1 MLDFGLLPPEVNSG
15 RMYSGPGPGPLLAA
29 SEAWDGL
36 AAELGFAASG
46 YGAALAELTSN
57 SWVGPTSVAMMSAVT
72 PYIDWLTSTGAQAEE
87 TANHARAAVAAYEAA
102 FAMTVPPPAIAA
114 NRALLAALVAT
125 NFLGQNTPAIM
136 MTEALYVEMWAQ
148 DAAAMYGYTGAS
160 LTALQVT
167 PFVEPPQTANPDGT
181 SSQADAVAKAAATP
195 ASQAA
200 TVVQN
205 AVSSAPATTTQT
217 TATTALPAA
226 SSGATTPPTTLGAW
240 LQTLWQNTI
249 TNFPTGGWGVGLT
262 GGTSGNLNTM
272 RQILQ
277 AYFAVGLGN
286 FGYGYGPAVDYPR
299 SGNGTR
305 KRAWVDACVQQ
316 HSPHWRHRRRQRRT
330 VYGQQCD
337 GPDGRGQHSRAA
349 VGARGLAR
357 VDACGDGRGP
367 AGQRRTPG
375 RTAGEWNAQR
385 CSDGGQRRPWSRC
398 WTPRQRIRREIRVPA
413 RRDAPAPPRGVTE
426 YGSVRLRPV
435 AVAGPSRPKTHG
447 CAHRRLG
454 RS

>member
-1 MLDFGLLPPEVNSG
+1 VLDFGLLPPEVNSG

-29 SEAWDGL
+29 SEAWDSL

-46 YGAALAELTSN
+46 YGSALAELTSN
-57 SWVGPTSVAMMSAVT
+57 SWVGPTSTAMISAVT

-148 DAAAMYGYTGAS
+148 DAAAMYGYAGAS
-160 LTALQVT
+160 VAALQVT
-167 PFVEPPQTANPDGT
+167 PFVEPPQTTTDDGT

-200 TVVQN
+200 TVAQN

-217 TATTALPAA
+217 AASTALPTA
-226 SSGATTPPTTLGAW
+226 TPPTTLAEW
-240 LQTLWQNTI
+240 LQTLYTNTVSQ
-249 TNFPTGGWGVGLT
+249 FPSGGWGVGLT

-272 RQILQ
+272 RQVLQ

-286 FGYGYGPAVDYPR
+286 FGFGM
-299 SGNGTR
+299 
-305 KRAWVDACVQQ
+305 
-316 HSPHWRHRRRQRRT
+316 
-330 VYGQQCD
+330 GQQLITPAQATALFNPSAA
-337 GPDGRGQHSRAA
+337 GAA
-349 VGARGLAR
+349 VPKPILPPIGGTAGVSGAPFTASSVSAQMGEASTL
-357 VDACGDGRGP
+357 GRLSVP
-367 AGQRRTPG
+367 AGWQGSTP
-375 RTAGEWNAQR
+375 AAMEEAQLV
-385 CSDGGQRRPWSRC
+385 S
-398 WTPRQRIRREIRVPA
+398 A
-413 RRDAPAPPRGVTE
+413 A
-426 YGSVRLRPV
+426 RPV
-435 AVAGPSRPKTHG
+435 APQANGMLNGVPMAGNAGLGAGAGRRGSGYVVKYGFRHAVMPRPPQG
-447 CAHRRLG
+447 G
-454 RS
+454 